1 MHRTSTYWLSSFLH
15 ALTSLNPTVQ
25 VISIWCHWT
34 SLIQTSQVAASCVA
48 GAAHAALQLL
58 QSPQSVR
65 QRAAE
70 LVRELLPGIAS
81 APDES
86 VFNAFAK
93 VRGRLYL

>member
-1 MHRTSTYWLSSFLH
+1 MRNLLHFSHRWP
-15 ALTSLNPTVQ
+15 AD
-25 VISIWCHWT
+25 VIGGPPD
-34 SLIQTSQVAASCVA
+34 LQVAACVA

-70 LVRELLPGIAS
+70 LLRELLPGIAS

-93 VRGRLYL
+93 VSACGLPSQPPTQ

>member
-1 MHRTSTYWLSSFLH
+1 MLSLET
-15 ALTSLNPTVQ
+15 AVPA
-25 VISIWCHWT
+25 
-34 SLIQTSQVAASCVA
+34 SQVAACVA

-70 LVRELLPGIAS
+70 LLRELLPGIAS

-93 VRGRLYL
+93 VSHYMPNLESVAMVMVDG